1 MPGLTNP
8 PSYAEDLEYAS
19 YSDRLVLKSLVSQPG
34 VVETEDYKVS
44 AGSGLQ
50 VNIKSGNAIV
60 AETKATQESSNEFYN
75 GYYQVGNPSETNPYN
90 SVVVSSANPQIA
102 QIILRIY
109 DVNELKISGSSYGR
123 LEWLNGTPTASATE
137 TKMKEG
143 IFEGAAELA
152 QSSLRLARVL
162 VPKNATKSSE
172 FYIEDARSYVDKAIQ
187 TRTVQTFVSW
197 GTVQAA
203 GSIES
208 SGTNDWSVTRT
219 GTGIYKI
226 KWLVAKSSSKYGVL
240 VTAAEA
246 GDLNVGT
253 VPNFETTGFE
263 INMYSSG
270 TGLKENLAFTFQAM
284 ATS

>member
-109 DVNELKISGSSYGR
+109 DVNELKISGSSY
-123 LEWLNGTPTASATE
+123 
-137 TKMKEG
+137 
-143 IFEGAAELA
+143 
-152 QSSLRLARVL
+152 
-162 VPKNATKSSE
+162 
-172 FYIEDARSYVDKAIQ
+172 
-187 TRTVQTFVSW
+187 
-197 GTVQAA
+197 
-203 GSIES
+203 
-208 SGTNDWSVTRT
+208 
-219 GTGIYKI
+219 
-226 KWLVAKSSSKYGVL
+226 
-240 VTAAEA
+240 
-246 GDLNVGT
+246 
-253 VPNFETTGFE
+253 
-263 INMYSSG
+263 
-270 TGLKENLAFTFQAM
+270 
-284 ATS
+284 